1 MKTSQA
7 PKLLTFCDVIKKF
20 WLENEIVWICVLQID
35 VSIFI
40 FRGYIPVNLIKK
52 SWFIIA
58 ATFATLSTDTDISKP
73 TLKTPNRAEKVLI
86 PFNGG
91 NRPSLSRP

>member
-52 SWFIIA
+52 S
-58 ATFATLSTDTDISKP
+58 
-73 TLKTPNRAEKVLI
+73 
-86 PFNGG
+86 
-91 NRPSLSRP
+91 